1 MPVTINGD
9 GSITGLSVGGLGSG
23 VVNTATIADSAV
35 TGIKQ
40 GTGSVIQVVT
50 AVKDNAST
58 YGGTSYAD
66 ISGLSATISGVRSG
80 SKIKVDL
87 NIHVGYNC
95 NGQNFLFK
103 LFRDS
108 TFLPHSSGASE
119 TFFATEY
126 SAGTNYN
133 DMMYNFSFT
142 YIDTHGQSAGSNL
155 VYKIQGNSNSGGCT
169 TYVNRLPN
177 SSTVRAQ
184 SRLTLT
190 EIVG

>member
-1 MPVTINGD
+1 M
-9 GSITGLSVGGLGSG
+9 
-23 VVNTATIADSAV
+23 AV
-35 TGIKQ
+35 TFHPNGKIEGINNSNFNSSLSS
-40 GTGSVIQVVT
+40 GHVIQVVT

-58 YGGTSYAD
+58 YGGTSYTD
-66 ISGLSATISGVRSG
+66 ISGLSATISGVKSG
-80 SKIKVDL
+80 SKIKVHL

-133 DMMYNFSFT
+133 DMMYNLSFT
-142 YIDTHGQSAGSNL
+142 YFDTHGQSAGSNL

-184 SRLTLT
+184 SLLTLT
-190 EIVG
+190 EITA